1 MNRPRQEKHISVL
14 IVDDRPETMS
24 VLTEFLQ
31 DQGYRVR
38 QTTSARAALRS
49 VKSAPPDLILLNITA
64 PQVNGYE
71 ICEQLKSD
79 PQTAAIPI
87 LLIDE
92 ILIDEIGDD
101 FDEIQAGQMGAEDF
115 IAKPFEAKNVLAQ
128 ISHRL
133 RSQQSQQTLP
143 LHKAPLALDS
153 AQPSQKDLFDP
164 SGESTATLQQETD
177 RHSTAKL
184 AGPTTIANRHHF
196 DEVFQFEWK
205 RCGRAGHALAL
216 ILCDVDDFQSCDD
229 RCGQSWRD
237 RRLDEVAQLLSRLV
251 RGPSDIV
258 AHYGGAVFAL
268 LLPETNAA
276 SAVAVA
282 TRLRNQIHQPQIA
295 DEVSPNAPPLN
306 LSFGI
311 ASKIPHLNC
320 QQGVLFQAA
329 ERALLTAKS
338 QGRDRIVLA
347 K

>member
-14 IVDDRPETMS
+14 IVDDRSETIRD
-24 VLTEFLQ
+24 LTEFLQ

-38 QTTSARAALRS
+38 QTTNAMAALRL
-49 VKSAPPDLILLNITA
+49 VKSVPPDLILLNIA
-64 PQVNGYE
+64 IPQVNGYE
-71 ICEQLKSD
+71 IGEQLKSD

-87 LLIDE
+87 IFID
-92 ILIDEIGDD
+92 DIGDG
-101 FDEIQAGQMGAEDF
+101 FDEVQAGQMGAEDF
-115 IAKPFEAKNVLAQ
+115 IAKLSEVKQMLAQ
-128 ISHRL
+128 IPNWL

-143 LHKAPLALDS
+143 LHTAPLALDS
-153 AQPSQKDLFDP
+153 AHHLQKDLFDP
-164 SGESTATLQQETD
+164 SSESTVALEREID
-177 RHSTAKL
+177 RHGPANLHGL
-184 AGPTTIANRHHF
+184 ATITNRHHF

-216 ILCDVDDFQSCDD
+216 ILCDIDNFQTCHD
-229 RCGQSWRD
+229 RDGQPCGD
-237 RRLDEVAQLLSRLV
+237 RSLDEVAQLLSRLV

-258 AHYGGAVFAL
+258 AHHGGAVFAL
-268 LLPETNAA
+268 LLPETDAA
-276 SAVAVA
+276 NAVAVA

-295 DEVSPNAPPLN
+295 DEASLNAPPLT

-320 QQGVLFQAA
+320 KQGVLFQAA
-329 ERALLTAKS
+329 ERALSMAKS